1 MSGSSPK
8 ALLAIATMLAV
19 QTVGCERQ
27 EILTTPGEETLQ
39 AGFLVSMDS
48 VRDVPAYSMSLP
60 AVPRAFDLDGD
71 SLETALRAQGG
82 FAFVA
87 FKSPGNNRAFSSSGQ
102 RGAVSA
108 TSVREGLL
116 AIQGV
121 GGEVLN
127 VYGNAAMAYV
137 KLPSGAARV
146 LRRHPLVDFVEP
158 RMDPTPVEPP

>member
-82 FAFVA
+82 LAFVA
-87 FKSPGNNRAFSSSGQ
+87 FK
-102 RGAVSA
+102 
-108 TSVREGLL
+108 
-116 AIQGV
+116 
-121 GGEVLN
+121 
-127 VYGNAAMAYV
+127 
-137 KLPSGAARV
+137 
-146 LRRHPLVDFVEP
+146 
-158 RMDPTPVEPP
+158 